1 MCVLLAK
8 DPFPSSSGFFYP
20 HSRRTPLSFDI
31 LRHAL
36 RRYIC
41 KQLSTFDA
49 DGRSRLDYA
58 NPCQISLKSLS
69 HSLML
74 ASFLP
79 VSMPNELIQ
88 LITAF

>member
-1 MCVLLAK
+1 MCCLPKTLSRPHQAFSTLILAA
-8 DPFPSSSGFFYP
+8 P
-20 HSRRTPLSFDI
+20 PLSFDI